1 MKTSKGIIMKKVI
14 CPNCGNRKRFLEWMI
29 IHRYNYFI
37 QQEDGKVL
45 RDMVKD
51 TSDDETDSVITCEV
65 CGKKLEDELYHQ
77 LLDNYGET
85 IFEPS

>member
-1 MKTSKGIIMKKVI
+1 MKTSKGIIMEKVI
-14 CPNCGNRKRFLEWMI
+14 CPNCGNTKRFWEWMI
-29 IHRYNYFI
+29 IHRNNYFI

-65 CGKKLEDELYHQ
+65 CGEKLEDELYHQ
-77 LLDNYGET
+77 LLDNYSET
-85 IFEPS
+85 IFETS